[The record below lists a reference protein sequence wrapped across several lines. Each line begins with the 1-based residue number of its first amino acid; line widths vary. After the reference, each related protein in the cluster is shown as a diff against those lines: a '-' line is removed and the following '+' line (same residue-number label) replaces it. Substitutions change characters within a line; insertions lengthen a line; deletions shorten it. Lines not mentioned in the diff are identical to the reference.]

1 MYSVKWLDGRVVEFR
16 DLQNR
21 RFVSSNLTLASDM
34 ELLAQVV
41 ERQIVALKVVGANP
55 TQLPTGESNLQG
67 VGMDC

>member
-55 TQLPTGESNLQG
+55 TQLPLERATCKE
-67 VGMDC
+67 